1 MAAASS
7 AAIIIHTH
15 PGDCDIIIVCFRS
28 ISRKI
33 SAQCDLGDEIDFS
46 ELALEDGDEDKS
58 DSLDKS
64 SSNGDKESGVS
75 NGGVKSVTRRESRGV
90 SQVSS
95 WSLSSS
101 SSMVMA
107 KCADFPQIMFGSW
120 TAICVS
126 RNLFLSHNSG

>member
-1 MAAASS
+1 M
-7 AAIIIHTH
+7 
-15 PGDCDIIIVCFRS
+15 CFRS

-46 ELALEDGDEDKS
+46 ELGLENGDEDKS
-58 DSLDKS
+58 DGLDK
-64 SSNGDKESGVS
+64 SNGDKESGVS
-75 NGGVKSVTRRESRGV
+75 NGVVKSVTRRESRGV

-107 KCADFPQIMFGSW
+107 KCADFPQIMFGYW